1 MKTTIC
7 TILGLCGAGVATVF
21 GGWTTGMITL
31 CIAMV
36 MDYIMGLT
44 LAAVFKKSKKTEN
57 GGLESR
63 AGWKGLVRK
72 VVTLFIVG
80 IAYRLDLTLGVTYI
94 QDAVIIGFLANET
107 ISIVENAGLMGLPVP
122 VVITKAI
129 EVLKAKEIS
138 EEK

>member
-1 MKTTIC
+1 MKITIC

-44 LAAVFKKSKKTEN
+44 LAAVFKKSKKTES

-72 VVTLFIVG
+72 VATLLIVG
-80 IAYRLDLTLGVTYI
+80 LMYRLDITIGTDYLR
-94 QDAVIIGFLANET
+94 DAVIIGFLANEV
-107 ISIVENAGLMGLPVP
+107 ISIVENAGLMGLPLP
-122 VVITKAI
+122 GVISKAI
-129 EVLKAKEIS
+129 EVLKAKEM
-138 EEK
+138 ETK